1 MWYNA
6 CVASTGKTAA
16 SPERMIGGVRA
27 RVAEGFFARA
37 RGLIGKPPPPP
48 GEGLLIPKC
57 NAIHTFF
64 MSYPIDATFLDGEG
78 RVVKVVRNIRP
89 WRPFVWGGF
98 RACQVLETAALRAST
113 TRT

>member
-6 CVASTGKTAA
+6 GVASTDKTAA
-16 SPERMIGGVRA
+16 TPERMIGGVRA

-37 RGLIGKPPPPP
+37 RGLIGRPQPPP
-48 GEGLLIPKC
+48 GEGLLILRC
-57 NAIHTFF
+57 NCIHTFF
-64 MSYPIDATFLDGEG
+64 MRFAIDATFLDSSD

-98 RACQVLETAALRAST
+98 RARQVLETAAAP
-113 TRT
+113 

>member
-16 SPERMIGGVRA
+16 TPERMIGGVHA

-37 RGLIGKPPPPP
+37 RGLIGRPPPPP

-64 MSYPIDATFLDGEG
+64 MSYPIDATFLDKDG
-78 RVVKVVRNIRP
+78 RVVKTVHNIRP

-98 RACQVLETAALRAST
+98 RARQVLETATAPQCST
-113 TRT
+113 SN

>member
-1 MWYNA
+1 MDSA
-6 CVASTGKTAA
+6 RTVT
-16 SPERMIGGVRA
+16 IGGVRA

-37 RGLIGKPPPPP
+37 KGLIGSKPLPV

-64 MSYPIDATFLDGEG
+64 MSFPIDATFLDGAGE
-78 RVVKVVRNIRP
+78 VVKVVRNIRP

-98 RACQVLETAALRAST
+98 RAKQVLETTAAT
-113 TRT
+113 